1 MSRYFE
7 LYEKCRLDAE
17 GIQMSKTG
25 EVKEKKLGKLI
36 FQKVKGKS
44 QKKEKTHKVKI
55 QKTAKVKKP
64 KKLGK
69 KTSIGK
75 KINTLAFSIIAVMM
89 ILMCVLGAQ
98 SLRFSQEYS
107 GVLENISK
115 ITFIKSNSSKMA
127 NTMINLCISGGSIA
141 DSGYIED
148 IDLMNQ
154 YVAEIEENIGE
165 DTKYNQNRNQ
175 LNSVK
180 SSVEKYTK
188 HFNDLRAACG
198 ENFSSAGAEFA
209 KNMGNEASFM
219 SMNAETLLTFEVTRS
234 EDVQKEIQ
242 ENFSKTIMLLV
253 FLVVL
258 VGIVAIGLAIKVSR
272 GITKPMQEL
281 QKKLAVLANQD
292 LSDDDITI
300 QTNDETRD
308 LGVAFNQMK
317 GNLTD
322 IISKVSHGTGEM
334 KTATSTVDVSIAENA
349 KGSQKI
355 SEAIDAMLNRLE
367 EQTAEAKK
375 IMEQMTAM
383 SSISEEVS
391 NSAERIRTSSD
402 DTLTKAGVGS
412 ENIEAYVSQMDAVN
426 KTMNTMA
433 EVFKSFSE
441 STKQMNRVLGTI
453 SEIAEQTNLLSLNA
467 SIEAA
472 RAGDAGRGFAVVAT
486 EIRKLADDS
495 QNAAQEIGKMINAVQ
510 KDAESMSGQL
520 KESLTQLDKG
530 NEIAEETRSSFELIK
545 DGTEVVNDDVQ
556 DIINKIQSLADLMA
570 ETSDGVQVIHN
581 AADSN
586 VMEINDIS
594 AIVTEE
600 AANQEEVSATTTM
613 LANLAGDLEEVVQ
626 GFKLKEETEDS
637 GDILDTLDIFGDTT
651 QNASEDTS
659 DTTTDVEAE
668 PSEEDVNTEYTEV
681 HPDEISEETTTK
693 DEDAME

>member
-1 MSRYFE
+1 
-7 LYEKCRLDAE
+7 
-17 GIQMSKTG
+17 MSKLG
-25 EVKEKKLGKLI
+25 EMKETIFRKNHFQKSNGEELKNENEKKEKKA
-36 FQKVKGKS
+36 
-44 QKKEKTHKVKI
+44 KI
-55 QKTAKVKKP
+55 LRTKRANKPKKP
-64 KKLGK
+64 KKLGR

-89 ILMCVLGAQ
+89 ILMCMLGVQ

-107 GVLENISK
+107 GVLDNISK
-115 ITFIKSNSSKMA
+115 ITFIKSNASKMA
-127 NTMINLCISGGSIA
+127 NTMTNLCISGGSIA
-141 DSGYIED
+141 ESGYIENM
-148 IDLMNQ
+148 DLMNQ

-165 DTKYNQNRNQ
+165 DAKYNQNRNQ
-175 LNSVK
+175 MNSVK
-180 SSVEKYTK
+180 VSVEKYTK
-188 HFNDLRAACG
+188 HFEDLQAACG

-219 SMNAETLLTFEVTRS
+219 SMNAETLLTFEINRS

-242 ENFSKTIMLLV
+242 ANFSKTIMI
-253 FLVVL
+253 LVVL
-258 VGIVAIGLAIKVSR
+258 VILIGIIAMGLAFKVSL
-272 GITKPMQEL
+272 GITRPMQEL

-292 LSDDDITI
+292 LSDEDIVI

-308 LGVAFNQMK
+308 LGIAFNQMK
-317 GNLTD
+317 GKLTS
-322 IISKVSHGTGEM
+322 IIGKVSHGTGEM
-334 KTATSTVDVSIAENA
+334 KTATTTVDVSIAENA

-355 SEAIDAMLNRLE
+355 SEAIDAMLSRLE
-367 EQTAEAKK
+367 EQTAEARK
-375 IMEQMTAM
+375 IMEQMTTM
-383 SSISEEVS
+383 NTISQEVS
-391 NSAERIRTSSD
+391 KSAERIRTSSD

-412 ENIEAYVSQMDAVN
+412 ENIKAYVSQMDAVN

-441 STKQMNRVLGTI
+441 STKQMNRVLATI

-472 RAGDAGRGFAVVAT
+472 RAGEAGRGFAVVAT

-495 QNAAQEIGKMINAVQ
+495 QDAAQEIGNMINAVQ
-510 KDAESMSGQL
+510 KDAESMSSQL
-520 KESLTQLDKG
+520 KDSLNQLDKG

-545 DGTEVVNDDVQ
+545 DGTEVVNEDVQ
-556 DIINKIQSLADLMA
+556 DIINKIHNLSDLMA

-626 GFKLKEETEDS
+626 GFKLKEETQ
-637 GDILDTLDIFGDTT
+637 DI
-651 QNASEDTS
+651 
-659 DTTTDVEAE
+659 
-668 PSEEDVNTEYTEV
+668 
-681 HPDEISEETTTK
+681 
-693 DEDAME
+693 M